1 MMLFSIKGEVEE
13 LRKEFE
19 SAFKRLLDTA
29 RFIEGEEV
37 EGFEREFAEFCSAP
51 YCVGCANGTDALIA
65 SLWALGIGCGDEV
78 VLPALTFTATAEA
91 VALVGA
97 RPVFA
102 DINADGD
109 YNIDPNAVEA
119 AITPRTAAV
128 IAVHLYG
135 VPADISALRRIA
147 RKHRLALVEDAAQ
160 AHGARYKGIPVGSLG
175 DVACFSFYPTKNL
188 GAFGDAGAVTTA
200 DAEIARRVRL
210 FINHGRKT
218 HTEHVAVGRNAR
230 MDAFQAAVLR
240 VKLRRLQNWLTRRQH
255 IRQLYE
261 QFLANQNGVFVRR
274 PATDVEPAWHL
285 MIVECDDRDR
295 VLSALKERGIPCG
308 VHYPTPL
315 HLMSAWSYLGYAKGA
330 FPNAERATQRIL
342 SLPVHQ
348 YLSNADVKHISQTLL
363 CCLQGR
369 L

>member
-13 LRKEFE
+13 LRQEFE
-19 SAFKRLLDTA
+19 SAFRRLLDTA

-37 EGFEREFAEFCSAP
+37 EGFEKEFSEFCSSP

-65 SLWALGIGCGDEV
+65 SLWALGIGRGDEV

-91 VALVGA
+91 VAFVGA

-109 YNIDPNAVEA
+109 YNIDAEAVEA
-119 AITPRTAAV
+119 AITPRTAAI

-135 VPADISALRRIA
+135 VPADMSALRRIA
-147 RKHRLALVEDAAQ
+147 DRYGLALVEDAAQ
-160 AHGARYKGIPVGSLG
+160 AHGALYKGKPVGSLG

-200 DAEIARRVRL
+200 NAEIARRVRL
-210 FINHGRKT
+210 FINHGRRT

-230 MDAFQAAVLR
+230 LDALQAAVLR
-240 VKLRRLQNWLTRRQH
+240 VKLRRLQNWLARRLQV
-255 IRQLYE
+255 RQLYE
-261 QFLANQNGVFVRR
+261 RLLANKNGVCVRI
-274 PATDVEPAWHL
+274 PTADVVPAWHL
-285 MIVECDDRDR
+285 MIVECSNRDR
-295 VLSALKERGIPCG
+295 VLSALKEKGIPCG

-315 HLMSAWSYLGYAKGA
+315 HLMSAWSYLGYRKGA
-330 FPNAERATQRIL
+330 FPNAERATQRII

-348 YLSNADVKHISQTLL
+348 YLSDADVKHISETLL
-363 CCLQGR
+363 SCLQDR

>member
-13 LRKEFE
+13 LREEFE
-19 SAFKRLLDTA
+19 SVFGRLLDTA

-37 EGFEREFAEFCSAP
+37 EGFEKEFSEFCSAP

-91 VALVGA
+91 VAFVGA

-102 DINADGD
+102 DINADCD

-135 VPADISALRRIA
+135 APADMSALRRIA
-147 RKHRLALVEDAAQ
+147 RRYGLALVEDAAQ
-160 AHGARYKGIPVGSLG
+160 AHGARYKGKRVGSLG

-188 GAFGDAGAVTTA
+188 GAFGDAGAVTTV
-200 DAEIARRVRL
+200 DAEVARRVRL

-230 MDAFQAAVLR
+230 LDAFQAAVLR
-240 VKLRRLQNWLTRRQH
+240 VKLRRLQNWLTRRLQ

-261 QFLANQNGVFVRR
+261 RFLTNQNGLSVRR
-274 PATDVEPAWHL
+274 PAADVEPAWHL

-295 VLSALKERGIPCG
+295 VLSILKQRGIPCG

-315 HLMSAWSYLGYAKGA
+315 HLMSAWSYLGYVKGA
-330 FPNAERATQRIL
+330 FPNAERATQKIL

-348 YLSNADVKHISQTLL
+348 YLSNADVKHISKTLL
-363 CCLQGR
+363 SCLQDK